1 MGKLFGILKS
11 LSKYMKD
18 SSMEGIKELSAEAIS
33 MGPQEHLVR
42 IFAMFDADQSGY
54 LDFYEYT
61 DLWYTQYNIYIYI
74 YSKYLGL
81 FLAREERVKL
91 FAKADMTNNNQ
102 IDYDGIYNIY

>member
-33 MGPQEHLVR
+33 MGTQEHLVR

-61 DLWYTQYNIYIYI
+61 DLWYTQ
-74 YSKYLGL
+74 
-81 FLAREERVKL
+81 
-91 FAKADMTNNNQ
+91 
-102 IDYDGIYNIY
+102 

>member
-61 DLWYTQYNIYIYI
+61 DLWYTQYIYIYI
-74 YSKYLGL
+74 Y
-81 FLAREERVKL
+81 
-91 FAKADMTNNNQ
+91 
-102 IDYDGIYNIY
+102 I

>member
-1 MGKLFGILKS
+1 
-11 LSKYMKD
+11 
-18 SSMEGIKELSAEAIS
+18 MEGIKELSAEAIS

-61 DLWYTQYNIYIYI
+61 DLWYTQYICIYIYI

-81 FLAREERVKL
+81 FLTREERVKL

>member
-18 SSMEGIKELSAEAIS
+18 SSMEGIKELSVEAIS

-74 YSKYLGL
+74 
-81 FLAREERVKL
+81 
-91 FAKADMTNNNQ
+91 
-102 IDYDGIYNIY
+102 